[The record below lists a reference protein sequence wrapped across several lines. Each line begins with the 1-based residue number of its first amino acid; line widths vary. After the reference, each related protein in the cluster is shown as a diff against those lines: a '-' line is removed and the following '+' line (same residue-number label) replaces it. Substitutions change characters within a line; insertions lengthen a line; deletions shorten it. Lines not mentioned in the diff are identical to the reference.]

1 MPVRGSKELR
11 GQASLKIL
19 QIISSSATSGAERHS
34 FSLSRQLKRLG
45 HEVEVIL
52 PGEGWLPDILR
63 QEGIPVHVSHMKG
76 KGWSGTLA
84 LILKLQ
90 RAKRFNVI
98 HTHLTRAAYLGYF
111 AGHLQR
117 APIITSVHIANN
129 DQIYKRLARRRNRL
143 VAVSNFVRGMLH
155 GRGISERFIETVY
168 NGTDFQD
175 FEISDRGSVFDEF
188 GIPQD
193 RKIIGLV
200 GRVCP
205 EKGHLEMV
213 RAMREIR
220 SEHPNAHAVFVGR
233 VESSFEEELRH
244 EVHEAGLADHLT
256 LAGIRHDVPRI
267 LDAVTLTSMPSHIE
281 TFGVAAIEAMAR
293 GKAVV
298 ASNVG
303 GLPEVV
309 HHGQTGLLI
318 DLRPESLAEAVN
330 YLLSHETERERM
342 GEMGRKMVERKFT
355 NRVMAKRFERV
366 YERAL
371 GRHHPVPIEDDLPE
385 FVDA

>member
-1 MPVRGSKELR
+1 MKV
-11 GQASLKIL
+11 L
-19 QIISSSATSGAERHS
+19 QVISSSATSGAERHA
-34 FSLSRQLKRLG
+34 FSLCRQLQLLG
-45 HEVEVIL
+45 HEVEAIV
-52 PGEGWLPDILR
+52 PSEGWLPEIMR
-63 QEGIPVHVSHMKG
+63 QEGIPVHISHMKG
-76 KGWSGTLA
+76 KGWMETLN

-90 RAKRFNVI
+90 RTKRFNVI
-98 HTHLTRAAYLGYF
+98 HTHLTRAAYFGYF

-129 DQIYKRLARRRNRL
+129 DPIYQRLAQRRNRL

-155 GRGISERFIETVY
+155 GRGIQERFIETVY

-175 FEISDRGSVFDEF
+175 FEVSDRQSVFDEF
-188 GIPQD
+188 GIPSD

-205 EKGHLEMV
+205 EKGHIEMV

-220 SEHPNAHAVFVGR
+220 SVHPSAHAMFVGR
-233 VESSFEEELRH
+233 VEESFAPDLQR
-244 EVHEAGLADHLT
+244 EVMEAGLEDHLT

-267 LDAVTLTSMPSHIE
+267 LDAVTLSSMPSHIE

-309 HHGQTGLLI
+309 HHGQTGLVI
-318 DLRPESLAEAVN
+318 DLRPEALAEAVN
-330 YLLSHETERERM
+330 YLLSHDHERERM

-355 NRVMAKRFERV
+355 NRVMAKRFVRV

-371 GRHHPVPIEDDLPE
+371 GRQVPVPIEDDLADMA
-385 FVDA
+385 DA